1 MWILLTNLIKMW
13 YNKLKTIKNKI
24 YIEKMVSG
32 VDDKNINRYRLNKE
46 TCQHLKK

>member
-32 VDDKNINRYRLNKE
+32 VDDKNINRY
-46 TCQHLKK
+46 

>member
-32 VDDKNINRYRLNKE
+32 VDDKNINRYQLNKE
-46 TCQHLKK
+46 TCQHFKK